1 MAIASELLFY
11 RRQTVCYACMYFNS
25 RIVEEFIH
33 HDPKLIMACDKKERT
48 PLHIAS
54 QCGHLEV
61 ARVICSGSNGFEVL
75 EAVDENGNTPLHL
88 ACVGGNA
95 TVVQLL
101 LDNGASMT
109 AANSRGEVPVHTA
122 SQYKSVEIVEQLLK
136 NGDHTMI
143 GLIDGRGFTA
153 LHHAAENNQIKIIT
167 FLHQQ

>member
-1 MAIASELLFY
+1 MCAILYKFTFHFSVVQQLI
-11 RRQTVCYACMYFNS
+11 THN
-25 RIVEEFIH
+25 
-33 HDPKLIMACDKKERT
+33 PKLMLGKDCRERT
-48 PLHIAS
+48 PVHTACLN
-54 QCGHLEV
+54 GHTEVVRIFVQNLNTLLEATDANVLEV
-61 ARVICSGSNGFEVL
+61 TDGS
-75 EAVDENGNTPLHL
+75 GNTPLHL
-88 ACVGGNA
+88 ACVGGNV

-109 AANSRGEVPVHTA
+109 ATNSRGEVPVHTA

-167 FLHQQ
+167 FLRQQ